1 MSEPYRVRNLLVAT
15 DFSQESAAALA
26 WARELAQKAGPAH
39 VVLVHAY
46 YLPPEL
52 LTFVGDGAPAHL
64 EALSEHASK
73 ELEKA
78 LVELQDAGIS
88 ADYVTEHGSPE
99 QVVTR
104 VAEERDIDLIVMGTH
119 GRTGLAHLA
128 LGSVACRVV
137 QNAPCS
143 VLTVKG
149 DAA

>member
-1 MSEPYRVRNLLVAT
+1 MTQKLWGGRFSGETDADFFAFSESFSVYHRLALYEIRV
-15 DFSQESAAALA
+15 DLA
-26 WARELAQKAGPAH
+26 Y
-39 VVLVHAY
+39 VI
-46 YLPPEL
+46 
-52 LTFVGDGAPAHL
+52 
-64 EALSEHASK
+64 
-73 ELEKA
+73 
-78 LVELQDAGIS
+78 ELQDAGIS
-88 ADYVTEHGSPE
+88 ADYVTDHGSPE